1 VESADIKQ
9 KNRMFIERF
18 FRLSVIFL
26 AAFVLLVFI
35 VGVGRL
41 VIYKIHPYERG
52 LHLRGG
58 WFMGVDEPGW
68 HAQIPFWD
76 TVIIVKV
83 NERLGYIDQ
92 IRAVTSDDLT
102 MDVSLQYTYRVTDPR
117 RFALDVD
124 DPERILFEFVQGKLR
139 DVVNTRKMT
148 DIMHSRAQLNQ
159 EIKSELQEKESQYGV
174 QFITVQMQSA
184 SPPEDVVKAIEARM
198 VAVQLK
204 EQAEAEA
211 AQKRIVADADYYA
224 AQRAADAEAYQ
235 ITQIA
240 GAKSKSTEML
250 LKALDGHG
258 TLSEKYLDY
267 LTAQELRDNSKWV
280 FGASGTPLIDLRDE
294 EKSGPTLISPS
305 DEEKS
310 GE

>member
-1 VESADIKQ
+1 MEGIGSADAKQ
-9 KNRMFIERF
+9 KNRMLIERL
-18 FRLSVIFL
+18 FRLSVIVL
-26 AAFVLLVFI
+26 ATFVLLVVI
-35 VGVGRL
+35 LGVSRL

-58 WFMGVDEPGW
+58 RFLVVDEPGW

-83 NERLGYIDQ
+83 NERLGYVDQ

-102 MDVSLQYTYRVTDPR
+102 MVVSLQYTYRVTDPR

-124 DPERILFEFVQGKLR
+124 DPERILFEFGQGKLR
-139 DVVNTRKMT
+139 DVINTKKMT

-159 EIKSELQEKESQYGV
+159 EIQSELQEKESQYGV

-184 SPPEDVVKAIEARM
+184 SPPEEVVKAIEARM

-211 AQKRIVADADYYA
+211 AQKRIVADADSYA

-240 GAKSKSTEML
+240 KAKRESTEIL
-250 LKALDGHG
+250 LKALAGHG
-258 TLSEKYLDY
+258 TLSEKFLDY
-267 LTAQELRDNSKWV
+267 LIAQELRENSKWV
-280 FGASGTPLIDLRDE
+280 LGAGGTPIIDLRAE
-294 EKSGPTLISPS
+294 EKG
-305 DEEKS
+305 